1 MRSGDIGMQAT
12 QYLLSNGS
20 RSSTLNK
27 SFQSPLDVAC
37 EGFVGLYDNV
47 FPIDGYDELDI
58 QKLSFQELTE
68 MKRRTRANLF
78 SHSPQARTLI
88 LHHPECLEHLTK
100 NDTDWESPDRIH
112 AIVKSVLDRKN
123 HYVRDNEIQIT
134 TDFERASLEFL
145 GRVHSAEY
153 LTFVNNLSKELE
165 KKQREEE
172 ISKSKNM
179 PSIIPFTPMVRIK

>member
-1 MRSGDIGMQAT
+1 
-12 QYLLSNGS
+12 
-20 RSSTLNK
+20 
-27 SFQSPLDVAC
+27 
-37 EGFVGLYDNV
+37 
-47 FPIDGYDELDI
+47 
-58 QKLSFQELTE
+58 
-68 MKRRTRANLF
+68 
-78 SHSPQARTLI
+78 
-88 LHHPECLEHLTK
+88 
-100 NDTDWESPDRIH
+100 
-112 AIVKSVLDRKN
+112 VKSVLDRKN